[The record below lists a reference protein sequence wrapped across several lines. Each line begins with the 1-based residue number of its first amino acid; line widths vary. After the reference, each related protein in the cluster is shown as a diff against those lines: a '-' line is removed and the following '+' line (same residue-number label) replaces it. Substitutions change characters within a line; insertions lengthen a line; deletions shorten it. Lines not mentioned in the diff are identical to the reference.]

1 LIAAEAFWEATMTRL
16 KKMAI
21 VSSAILIAIL
31 AVTAMVL

>member
-1 LIAAEAFWEATMTRL
+1 LIAQEVFWEATMIRL

-31 AVTAMVL
+31 TVTAMVL

>member
-1 LIAAEAFWEATMTRL
+1 MTRL

-31 AVTAMVL
+31 TVTAMVL